1 MSSSKPSSDTRP
13 SKKPS
18 AKKARPSPHRD
29 DLSQEGADEI
39 TAADADADD
48 DADDGAAEGNV
59 MRAKRDLIK
68 LGLQQGFLTSEQI
81 QAALPLSYM
90 SDSELQ
96 TLYFTFATMGIQTP
110 THPIK

>member
-1 MSSSKPSSDTRP
+1 MSSSKPSNDTRP

-18 AKKARPSPHRD
+18 AKKAHPSPHHE
-29 DLSQEGADEI
+29 DLAQEGADEI
-39 TAADADADD
+39 TAADADN

-68 LGLQQGFLTSEQI
+68 LGLQQGFLTSAQI